1 MRHRRHI
8 FPQSSSFVER
18 VERIKKGV
26 RTGVSAGDVEAAA
39 APLHAVT
46 VLVQRRGR
54 ETSPAA
60 RRDVYSQNSIGCYA
74 VFPPANKHPGATV
87 GCRATAVIDH
97 QISRDACKDSAFM
110 RQANTHAFG
119 ESSCA
124 DEEDVVLRAAVQL
137 AEGGESGT
145 RNDCAKGLAG
155 GSRSLVI
162 VQWYARQDPLQHV
175 IRQRLKGGASH
186 RWSCQLGG
194 SARTGVGEWRAI
206 ISVRSHNFTI
216 SFEPMRHAR
225 GAKLCAKNGLAS
237 CKTLGI

>member
-1 MRHRRHI
+1 
-8 FPQSSSFVER
+8 
-18 VERIKKGV
+18 
-26 RTGVSAGDVEAAA
+26 
-39 APLHAVT
+39 
-46 VLVQRRGR
+46 
-54 ETSPAA
+54 
-60 RRDVYSQNSIGCYA
+60 
-74 VFPPANKHPGATV
+74 
-87 GCRATAVIDH
+87 
-97 QISRDACKDSAFM
+97 M

-186 RWSCQLGG
+186 RWSYQLGG
-194 SARTGVGEWRAI
+194 T
-206 ISVRSHNFTI
+206 
-216 SFEPMRHAR
+216 
-225 GAKLCAKNGLAS
+225 
-237 CKTLGI
+237 